1 MRRVLILL
9 TVVVAQAIP
18 AVAES
23 REKDLDRWL
32 DRDLIPYVQQ
42 QLQNHP
48 RFRNETVM
56 FVVLRDNVPASAS
69 NALALS
75 IRDRLLDAA
84 VATHGIA
91 VGWQQGRSGNSPES
105 QPQDC
110 KHDDV
115 HYYIGIELTQ
125 NLDSSYSV
133 DVRALDL
140 EDRNWVTGFGKHW
153 QGRLST
159 TQRQA
164 MRQARIDETFLGGR
178 DVPFTLAQTDLLAAQ
193 LAHKLSCTMQ
203 KRVADEYVV
212 ATDVNEPTARALR
225 GTVELISN
233 NLANRQALTLSSD
246 AGRTNA
252 VLSGKAHQI
261 DGVLFQYWLTVTPKG
276 ENDDV
281 TALSASAYIVLPDAE
296 RNAGSVARLEPVPEP
311 EPELAPEPELPIVS
325 QASSRTVEA
334 AMPLSIPNAG
344 KDWLIAPLRISAPA
358 SQSDCSGVS
367 PGIREATFLAGGRRC
382 SLLETDANADSV
394 VFFLEHQAGH
404 GLVRL
409 GSNECRTRTTAR
421 IARRG
426 ERLRFPITETTTA
439 KYNWSETYEWLL
451 EPDLDTYYAVVVTD
465 AKIARR
471 MANHM
476 DELPLRCSDAIRPG
490 LENDELRSWLSDFA
504 MMTAKSSQHVDWRAI
519 RVKDVL

>member
-1 MRRVLILL
+1 MRRLLVLL

-23 REKDLDRWL
+23 REKDLDRWI

-42 QLQNHP
+42 QLQRHP

-56 FVVLRDNVPASAS
+56 FVVLRDNAPASAS

-75 IRDRLLDAA
+75 VRDRLLDAA

-193 LAHKLSCTMQ
+193 LAHELSCTMQ

-212 ATDVNEPTARALR
+212 ATDVIEPSASALR

-233 NLANRQALTLSSD
+233 NLASRQALTLSSD
-246 AGRTNA
+246 PGKANA

-276 ENDDV
+276 DKDDV
-281 TALSASAYIVLPDAE
+281 TALSASAYVVLPDGDFGTE
-296 RNAGSVARLEPVPEP
+296 SIARVRPEP
-311 EPELAPEPELPIVS
+311 ENEIEPAPPAVS
-325 QASSRTVEA
+325 QVASRNSRPDQ
-334 AMPLSIPNAG
+334 PLLIPNAG
-344 KDWLIAPLRISAPA
+344 KDGLITPLRISTPK
-358 SQSDCSGVS
+358 SQSDCNGRGV
-367 PGIREATFLAGGRRC
+367 REASYLGGNRRC
-382 SLLETDANADSV
+382 SLLQTDARADSV

-409 GSNECRTRTTAR
+409 GGNECRARTSAR
-421 IARRG
+421 IVRRG
-426 ERLRFPITETTTA
+426 ERLSFPIAETTTSRN
-439 KYNWSETYEWLL
+439 NWSETHEWQV
-451 EPDLDTYYAVVVTD
+451 EPDLDTYYAIVVTD
-465 AKIARR
+465 AKVARR
-471 MANHM
+471 MANHI
-476 DELPLRCSDAIRPG
+476 DALPLRCSDAIRPG
-490 LENDELRSWLSDFA
+490 FEDEELKNWLGEFA
-504 MMTAKSSQHVDWRAI
+504 MMTARSSQHLDWRAI

>member
-1 MRRVLILL
+1 MRRLLVLL

-23 REKDLDRWL
+23 REKDLERWL
-32 DRDLIPYVQQ
+32 DRDLVPYVQQ
-42 QLQNHP
+42 QLQSHP

-56 FVVLRDNVPASAS
+56 FVVLRDNAPASAS

-140 EDRNWVTGFGKHW
+140 EDRNWVTGFGKQW

-193 LAHKLSCTMQ
+193 LAHELSCTMQ

-212 ATDVNEPTARALR
+212 ATDVIEPSARGLR

-246 AGRTNA
+246 PERANA
-252 VLSGKAHQI
+252 MLSGKAHQI

-276 ENDDV
+276 EKDDV
-281 TALSASAYIVLPDAE
+281 TALSASAYVVLPEADYDTE
-296 RNAGSVARLEPVPEP
+296 SVARVQP
-311 EPELAPEPELPIVS
+311 APKTEIELPDVS
-325 QASSRTVEA
+325 QVASRSARPDK
-334 AMPLSIPNAG
+334 PLSIPNAG
-344 KDWLIAPLRISAPA
+344 KDGLITPLRISGPT
-358 SQSDCSGVS
+358 SQSDCSGNGV
-367 PGIREATFLAGGRRC
+367 REASYLGGNRRC
-382 SLLETDANADSV
+382 SLLQTDARADSV

-409 GSNECRTRTTAR
+409 GGNECRARTTAR
-421 IARRG
+421 IVRRG
-426 ERLRFPITETTTA
+426 ERLSFPIAETTTSRH
-439 KYNWSETYEWLL
+439 NWSETFEWEI
-451 EPDLDTYYAVVVTD
+451 EPDLDTYYAIVVTD
-465 AKIARR
+465 AKVARR
-471 MANHM
+471 MANHI
-476 DELPLRCSDAIRPG
+476 DALPLRCSDAIRPG
-490 LENDELRSWLSDFA
+490 LEDDELESWLGEFA
-504 MMTAKSSQHVDWRAI
+504 MMSAKSSQHLDWRAI

>member
-1 MRRVLILL
+1 MRRLLILL

-32 DRDLIPYVQQ
+32 DRELIPYVQQ
-42 QLQNHP
+42 QLQKHP

-56 FVVLRDNVPASAS
+56 FVVLRDNAPASAS

-84 VATHGIA
+84 VATHGVA

-110 KHDDV
+110 RHDDV
-115 HYYIGIELTQ
+115 HYYIGVELTQ
-125 NLDSSYSV
+125 KLDSSYAV

-178 DVPFTLAQTDLLAAQ
+178 DVPFTLAQTDLLAAH

-212 ATDVNEPTARALR
+212 ATDVNEPTASGLQ

-246 AGRTNA
+246 ATRSNA
-252 VLSGKAHQI
+252 ILSGKAHQI
-261 DGVLFQYWLTVTPKG
+261 DGVLFQYWLTVTPKS
-276 ENDDV
+276 ETDDV

-296 RNAGSVARLEPVPEP
+296 RSVESFAEVQPEP
-311 EPELAPEPELPIVS
+311 QPATVGQVS
-325 QASSRTVEA
+325 SHAVETA
-334 AMPLSIPNAG
+334 RPVSIPNAG
-344 KDWLIAPLRISAPA
+344 KDALITPLRISAPK
-358 SQSDCSGVS
+358 SSTECSGGDL
-367 PGIREATFLAGGRRC
+367 GIREASYLAGARNC
-382 SLLETDANADSV
+382 SLLQTDATSDSV

-409 GSNECRTRTTAR
+409 GGNECRARTTAR

-426 ERLRFPITETTTA
+426 EMLSFPIAKTTTA
-439 KYNWSETYEWLL
+439 KYNWSETYEWLPD
-451 EPDLDTYYAVVVTD
+451 PDLDTYYAVVVTD
-465 AKIARR
+465 ARVARR
-471 MANHM
+471 LANHM
-476 DELPLRCSDAIRPG
+476 DALPLRCSNAIRPG
-490 LENDELRSWLSDFA
+490 LEGDELRDWLGDLA